1 MNNRIIYINTDGG
14 ISVIIPAPN
23 AELSIEQIAAK
34 DVPPNTEY
42 KIVDVSEIP
51 ADREFRSAWEH
62 VNDKIEINF
71 DKAKEITKKRLRE
84 ERKSLLAQQDVEFL
98 KAIEMGSDKTEIIKE
113 KKRLRDITK
122 LVDEVTCISELKQL
136 KAEKPK
142 PEPKP
147 EPTPELVPEPFPLPD
162 VGAIP
167 EVETPTELINVI
179 DTTGGTVTQIKVPIN
194 RIVRID

>member
-1 MNNRIIYINTDGG
+1 MSKRIIYTNSDGG
-14 ISVIIPAPN
+14 FSVIIPAPDAN
-23 AELSIEQIAAK
+23 LSIEQIAAK

-51 ADREFRSAWEH
+51 KDREFRTAWQQLD
-62 VNDKIEINF
+62 DKIEINF

-98 KAIEMGSDKTEIIKE
+98 KAIETDSDKSEIIKE

-122 LVDEVTCISELKQL
+122 LVDSVTCLEELKKL

-142 PEPKP
+142 PSLPITDP
-147 EPTPELVPEPFPLPD
+147 AWMITPFPNTQS
-162 VGAIP
+162 
-167 EVETPTELINVI
+167 EYTFTPANKVVSSAM
-179 DTTGGTVTQIKVPIN
+179 VTLSPTKTWG
-194 RIVRID
+194 